1 MGNSGTLAAM
11 PVPIDDPLEQ
21 RPPAASAASPP
32 PRADDHSN
40 RVRESG
46 GPPGPDPTRYG
57 DWELRG
63 HCIDF

>member
-1 MGNSGTLAAM
+1 M